1 MRSRSGAVLAGC
13 VLLLV
18 ALAPGRAGAT
28 LVGQLVGVSL
38 GDGDA
43 LALFDTVL
51 VVEPGAEITPGDGS
65 EIGDALLPSESIDIG
80 EQGVVLVLEE
90 GAADGATG
98 YPAGTVLLL
107 SNLVFFDVETR
118 ILGVTVST
126 DNVTN
131 LTGVTFTDDSLTIPL
146 DALVIGELPG
156 VDVGSVT
163 IDLEVEVVPEP
174 AGAALAAGL
183 ALLALA
189 KRRSLRA
196 G

>member
-1 MRSRSGAVLAGC
+1 MRSFPGVVLAAGFLF
-13 VLLLV
+13 VV
-18 ALAPGRAGAT
+18 ALAPARVGAT

-38 GDGDA
+38 GDGGA
-43 LALFDTVL
+43 LALFDA
-51 VVEPGAEITPGDGS
+51 VVVAEPGAEITPGDGS
-65 EIGDALLPSESIDIG
+65 EIGGVLLPSESIDIG

-90 GAADGATG
+90 GAAGGATG

-118 ILGVTVST
+118 IVGVTVST
-126 DNVTN
+126 GNITN
-131 LTGVTFTDDSLTIPL
+131 FAGVSFTDDSLTVPL
-146 DALVIGELPG
+146 DALVIGDLPG
-156 VDVGSVT
+156 VDIGSIT
-163 IDLEVEVVPEP
+163 IDLEVEIVPEP
-174 AGAALAAGL
+174 TGAALVAGL